1 MCQSPLTTVSAE
13 PARTPVLVASGY
25 PHADG
30 WGMHP
35 RAGGDTV
42 RLALGDTV
50 GDPVGNADGLGG
62 VLGALVAGANALLQT
77 RRNSRV
83 SASTG
88 RGSACRAIQALYTTA
103 WSSSG
108 VAEVGVRAPVPAT
121 VTTRAPA

>member
-1 MCQSPLTTVSAE
+1 MCQSPLTTVSGV

-30 WGMHP
+30 RGMHP
-35 RAGGDTV
+35 RGRGDTV

-50 GDPVGNADGLGG
+50 DGGLTVDDPVGNTDALGAVLGELGG
-62 VLGALVAGANALLQT
+62 AKALLQT
-77 RRNSRV
+77 RKNSRV

-88 RGSACRAIQALYTTA
+88 RGSACLAIQALYTTA

-108 VAEVGVRAPVPAT
+108 VAEVGVRALVPAT
-121 VTTRAPA
+121 